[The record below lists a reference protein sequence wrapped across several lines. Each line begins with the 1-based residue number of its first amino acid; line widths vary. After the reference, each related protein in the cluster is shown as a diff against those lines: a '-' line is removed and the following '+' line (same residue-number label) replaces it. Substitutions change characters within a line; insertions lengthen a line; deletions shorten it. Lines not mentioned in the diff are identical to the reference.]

1 MGICVCARA
10 CVCMQKNKMK
20 EVFFVLFINILFP
33 VDQCNSDMSVFTEFT
48 DFLLDFFKKKVSP
61 ALG

>member
-1 MGICVCARA
+1 
-10 CVCMQKNKMK
+10 MQKNKM

-48 DFLLDFFKKKVSP
+48 DFLFDFFKKKSLLLWAKAVMPLLS
-61 ALG
+61 